1 MGKVV
6 KMGFFSSRPKKEK
19 KKPTKKEDS
28 KDDLLKDREKLIR
41 ISATFLAKPEVEKE
55 SLELRKA
62 FLKRKGLTE
71 EEIQKAFEAY
81 KEKKKLEIEEQELKK
96 ELDSYKD
103 GQGDSKKNLEKKIE
117 RAKKSGFLSLK
128 GFELSDIPA
137 EVLDLLDLR
146 TLVLSDNP
154 LGRVPEEIEKLK
166 NLRILHLVNCDIGDE
181 GIPEQLFTLE
191 HLQELNL
198 SQNHINDP
206 SNLLTR
212 FPNLVRL
219 NLSDNDVLAIDDALN
234 LPGCLQSLNFER
246 NNLSELPRTIGEL
259 PNLKVLRVR
268 GNNIDPELLEMI
280 NKKGPSALLT
290 Y

>member
-41 ISATFLAKPEVEKE
+41 ISATFLAKTEVEKE

-81 KEKKKLEIEEQELKK
+81 KEKKK
-96 ELDSYKD
+96 LDSYKD

>member
-41 ISATFLAKPEVEKE
+41 ISATFLAKTEVEKE

-154 LGRVPEEIEKLK
+154 LGRVPEQIEKLK

-198 SQNHINDP
+198 SQNHINDA
-206 SNLLTR
+206 SSLLTR

-219 NLSDNDVLAIDDALN
+219 NLSDNDVLSIDDALN
-234 LPGCLQSLNFER
+234 FPSCLQSLNFER
-246 NNLSELPRTIGEL
+246 NNLSELPRSIGEL

>member
-71 EEIQKAFEAY
+71 EEIQKDFEAY
-81 KEKKKLEIEEQELKK
+81 KEKKK
-96 ELDSYKD
+96 
-103 GQGDSKKNLEKKIE
+103 LEKKIE

-198 SQNHINDP
+198 SQNH
-206 SNLLTR
+206 
-212 FPNLVRL
+212 
-219 NLSDNDVLAIDDALN
+219 
-234 LPGCLQSLNFER
+234 
-246 NNLSELPRTIGEL
+246 
-259 PNLKVLRVR
+259 
-268 GNNIDPELLEMI
+268 
-280 NKKGPSALLT
+280 
-290 Y
+290 

>member
-1 MGKVV
+1 
-6 KMGFFSSRPKKEK
+6 MGFFSSRPKKEK
-19 KKPTKKEDS
+19 KKETKKEDS
-28 KDDLLKDREKLIR
+28 KDDLLKDKEKLIR

-62 FLKRKGLTE
+62 FLKRKGLNE

-103 GQGDSKKNLEKKIE
+103 GQGDPKKNLEKKIE

-128 GFELSDIPA
+128 GFELSEIPA
-137 EVLDLLDLR
+137 EVLELVDLR

-181 GIPEQLFTLE
+181 DI
-191 HLQELNL
+191 
-198 SQNHINDP
+198 
-206 SNLLTR
+206 
-212 FPNLVRL
+212 
-219 NLSDNDVLAIDDALN
+219 
-234 LPGCLQSLNFER
+234 
-246 NNLSELPRTIGEL
+246 SE
-259 PNLKVLRVR
+259 
-268 GNNIDPELLEMI
+268 
-280 NKKGPSALLT
+280 
-290 Y
+290 